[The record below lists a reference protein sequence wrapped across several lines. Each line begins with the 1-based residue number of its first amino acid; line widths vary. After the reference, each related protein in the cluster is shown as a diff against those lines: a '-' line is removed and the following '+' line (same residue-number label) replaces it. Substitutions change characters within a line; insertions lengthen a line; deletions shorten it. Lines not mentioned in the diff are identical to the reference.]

1 MVISH
6 HSLNKM
12 LKNNTER
19 SIPGDKLVFAIRFH
33 EFLEV
38 ILLPYLVQQN
48 KSGEFSYSTKQLN
61 SLTLSDHFENCT
73 EEERLV
79 VSLLDE
85 CRDEELLKKF
95 SKKAKSVAGFFNEQT
110 ESRLKTLILPFIQ
123 RRTDKCLRI
132 LMNAGIP
139 LYFKGRKND
148 PVHSEPFVIQ
158 PEEAKAVFNFIRM
171 DSESRYFLTLRH
183 GGQDIKLKS
192 PCSLVLANSPGW
204 VFTGGS
210 VYNLEKGI
218 DGNKLRPFFTKDH
231 IVIPASAEEKYFS
244 GFVTNA
250 IKNHEVITKG
260 FKLDIVAPPCT
271 PVLKLET
278 DLGGSPVL
286 MLYFK
291 YGNKKCLWTDM
302 HNCWVKLTA
311 QNGSYNFV
319 KLLRNRE
326 DELKYA
332 GMLVGRQLASD
343 DQNAFRLGTTG
354 FNDNQVSDKKSAPL
368 YSLVGWLSRYSGEL
382 EAKGFELQQGFY
394 KESYYTGNISLEM
407 DVRKNN
413 DWFDVYAVAV
423 FGEFRIPFLKLKTH
437 LLNGVREYTLPDGQ
451 MVILPEEWFSHY
463 KELLIYGKS
472 GGDNIRLGKHHYTIA
487 ERIGRDPDISGHL
500 NKLSEKEKLS
510 IPDLPGELSGVLR
523 PYQKAGYAWI
533 YFLHQN
539 RLGGCLADDM
549 GLGKTL
555 QTLTLLLKLK
565 NEYIPA
571 TPIEK
576 IAEKKKLQL
585 DLFAG
590 QDCSR
595 GKTLRTSL
603 IVMPLSLMHNWE
615 NEIKKFTPGLSCI
628 RYTGSTREIL
638 SENLSGYDIVI
649 TTYGVVRN
657 DLELLSKF
665 EFFYLILDESQIIK
679 NPKSKIS
686 RAVRLLKAENRLV
699 LTGTP
704 IENSLTD
711 LWSQL
716 TFLNPGILG
725 GQQFFQDE
733 FVNPIEKLQDEEKK
747 NILRGII
754 EPFILRRTKTVV
766 EKDLPALSEKVY
778 YCEMS
783 HDQRKLYD
791 TIKSEIRNGIFEK
804 MNSPEKRNVKI
815 DVLKGLMQLRLIAN
829 HPGLSENRSEESG
842 KFEEVIRNIEN
853 LISEGHKV
861 LIFSQFVKH
870 LNLYRRYFESM
881 KWKYAYLTGE
891 LKDSQRQQVIS
902 EFQNDP
908 DNLLFLI
915 SLRAGGVGLNLTAA
929 DYVFILDPWWNP
941 AVEQQA
947 ISRAH
952 RIGQKRNVFSYKFI
966 TKDSVEEKILRLQ
979 KKKSDLAG
987 DFIKSNDPLKLFTDD
1002 DLLGLFE

>member
-1 MVISH
+1 MYE
-6 HSLNKM
+6 
-12 LKNNTER
+12 NNTEKPV
-19 SIPGDKLVFAIRFH
+19 PGDKLVFAIRFH

-38 ILLPYLVQQN
+38 ILLPYLVHES
-48 KSGEFSYSTKQLN
+48 KTGEFSYSTKQLN
-61 SLTLSDHFENCT
+61 SLTLSDHFKNCT
-73 EEERLV
+73 EEEKLV

-85 CRDEELLKKF
+85 CRDDELLKKF
-95 SKKAKSVAGFFNEQT
+95 SKKAKTVAGFFKEQT
-110 ESRLKTLILPFIQ
+110 ETRLKTLILPYIQ

-132 LMNAGIP
+132 LMNAGVP

-148 PVHSEPFVIQ
+148 PVLSEPIVIH
-158 PEEAKAVFNFIRM
+158 PEEAKAVFNFIRL
-171 DSESRYFLTLRH
+171 DSESHYYLTLRH
-183 GGQDIKLKS
+183 AGQDIKLNT
-192 PCSLVLANSPGW
+192 PGSLILANSPGW
-204 VFTGGS
+204 VFTGGN

-231 IVIPASAEEKYFS
+231 IVIPASAEEKYFN

-250 IKNHEVITKG
+250 IRNHEVITRG
-260 FKLDIVAPPCT
+260 IDLDIETPQCT

-278 DLGGSPVL
+278 DLAGYPVL

-291 YGNKKCLWTDM
+291 YGNKKCLWTDT

-311 QNGSYNFV
+311 QNGNYSFI
-319 KLLRNRE
+319 KLLRKRE

-332 GMLVGRQLASD
+332 GMLVDRGLASD
-343 DQNAFRLGTTG
+343 DRNTFRLIASGLNG
-354 FNDNQVSDKKSAPL
+354 NHASDKKAAPL
-368 YSLVGWLSRYSGEL
+368 YSLVEWLSRYSGEL
-382 EAKGFELQQGFY
+382 EVNGFELQQGFY
-394 KESYYTGNISLEM
+394 KESFYTGNISLEM
-407 DVRKNN
+407 DVRENS
-413 DWFDVYAVAV
+413 DWFDVHAVAV
-423 FGEFRIPFLKLKTH
+423 FGEFRVPFLKLKTH

-487 ERIGRDPDISGHL
+487 ERIGRDLNISGDLH
-500 NKLSEKEKLS
+500 KLSEKEKLS
-510 IPDLPGELSGVLR
+510 IPDLPGELTGVLR
-523 PYQKAGYAWI
+523 PYQKAGFAWI
-533 YFLHQN
+533 YFLHKN

-555 QTLTLLLKLK
+555 QTLTLLWKLK

-571 TPIEK
+571 PSFKK
-576 IAEKKKLQL
+576 IDGKKNLQL
-585 DLFAG
+585 DIFAG
-590 QDCSR
+590 QDSSKGR
-595 GKTLRTSL
+595 ALRTSL

-615 NEIKKFTPGLSCI
+615 NEIKKFTPGLSCVK
-628 RYTGSTREIL
+628 YTGISRDSL
-638 SENLSGYDIVI
+638 SENLADYDIVL
-649 TTYGVVRN
+649 TTYGVIRN
-657 DLELLSKF
+657 DLELLLKF

-725 GQQFFQDE
+725 GQQFFQEE
-733 FVNPIEKLQDEEKK
+733 FVNPIEKFHDEEKK
-747 NILRGII
+747 NILKTII

-783 HDQRKLYD
+783 DDQRKLYD
-791 TIKSEIRNGIFEK
+791 TKKSEIRNGIFEK
-804 MNSPEKRNVKI
+804 MNSPEKRNLKI

-881 KWKYAYLTGE
+881 KWKHAYLTGE
-891 LKDSQRQQVIS
+891 LNASQRQQVIS
-902 EFQNDP
+902 GFQNDP
-908 DNLLFLI
+908 ENLLFLI

-966 TKDSVEEKILRLQ
+966 SKDSVEEKILRLQ
-979 KKKSDLAG
+979 RKKSDLAG
-987 DFIKSNDPLKLFTDD
+987 DFINSNDPIKLFTDEEI
-1002 DLLGLFE
+1002 LGLFE

>member
-1 MVISH
+1 MTE
-6 HSLNKM
+6 
-12 LKNNTER
+12 NNTER
-19 SIPGDKLVFAIRFH
+19 PVPGDKLVFAIRYH

-38 ILLPYLVQQN
+38 ILLPYMVHEN
-48 KSGEFSYSTKQLN
+48 KNGEFSYSTKQLN

-73 EEERLV
+73 DEERLV

-85 CRDEELLKKF
+85 CRDEELLRKF
-95 SKKAKSVAGFFNEQT
+95 SKKAKTVAGFFEEQT

-132 LMNAGIP
+132 LMKAGIP

-148 PVHSEPFVIQ
+148 PVQSEPIVIHT
-158 PEEAKAVFNFIRM
+158 EEARAVFNFIRL
-171 DSESRYFLTLRH
+171 DSESHYYLTLRH
-183 GGQDIKLKS
+183 AGQDIKLNR
-192 PCSLVLANSPGW
+192 PGSLVLANSPGW
-204 VFTGGS
+204 VLTGGN

-244 GFVTNA
+244 SFVTNA
-250 IKNHEVITKG
+250 IRNHEVRTKG
-260 FKLDIVAPPCT
+260 INLDIESPACI

-278 DLGGSPVL
+278 DLAGSPVL

-291 YGNKKCLWTDM
+291 YGTKKCLSTDM
-302 HNCWVKLTA
+302 HKCWVKLTT
-311 QNGSYNFV
+311 QDGNYSFS
-319 KLLRNRE
+319 KLQRNRE
-326 DELKYA
+326 EELKYVEI
-332 GMLVGRQLASD
+332 LVGHGLASD
-343 DQNAFRLGTTG
+343 DRNAFRLSTSGMSLKHP
-354 FNDNQVSDKKSAPL
+354 SDKNTAPL
-368 YSLVGWLSRYSGEL
+368 YSLVGWLSRYSEEL

-394 KESYYTGNISLEM
+394 KESFYTGNISLEM
-407 DVRKNN
+407 DVRENN
-413 DWFDVYAVAV
+413 DWFDVHAVAV

-437 LLNGVREYTLPDGQ
+437 LLTGVREYKLPDGQ
-451 MVILPEEWFSHY
+451 MVVLPEEWFSNY
-463 KELLIYGKS
+463 KELLIYGKI
-472 GGDNIRLGKHHYTIA
+472 GGDNIRLGRHHYTIA
-487 ERIGRDPDISGHL
+487 ERIGRNLNISGELH
-500 NKLSEKEKLS
+500 KLSEKEKLS
-510 IPDLPGELSGVLR
+510 MPDLPDELSGVLR

-533 YFLHQN
+533 YFLHKN
-539 RLGGCLADDM
+539 KLGGCLADDM

-555 QTLTLLLKLK
+555 QTLTLLWKLK
-565 NEYIPA
+565 NEYVPV
-571 TPIEK
+571 PPFEK

-590 QDCSR
+590 QESTR

-615 NEIKKFTPGLSCI
+615 NEIRKFTPGLSCVK
-628 RYTGSTREIL
+628 YTGISRDTL
-638 SENLSGYDIVI
+638 SENLADYDII
-649 TTYGVVRN
+649 LTTYGVVRN
-657 DLELLSKF
+657 DLELLTKF

-679 NPKSKIS
+679 NSKSKIS

-725 GQQFFQDE
+725 GQQFFQEE
-733 FVNPIEKLQDEEKK
+733 FVNPIEKFHDEEKK
-747 NILRGII
+747 NILQTII

-783 HDQRKLYD
+783 DDQRKLYD
-791 TIKSEIRNGIFEK
+791 TKKSEIRNGIFEK
-804 MNSPEKRNVKI
+804 MNSPEKRNLKI

-881 KWKYAYLTGE
+881 KWKHAYLTGE
-891 LKDSQRQQVIS
+891 LNASRRQQVIS
-902 EFQNDP
+902 DFQNDP
-908 DNLLFLI
+908 GNLLFLI

-966 TKDSVEEKILRLQ
+966 SKDSVEEKILRLQ
-979 KKKSDLAG
+979 QKKSDLAG

-1002 DLLGLFE
+1002 EVLGLFE

>member
-1 MVISH
+1 MSE
-6 HSLNKM
+6 NY
-12 LKNNTER
+12 TEG
-19 SIPGDKLVFAIRFH
+19 PVPCDKLVFAIRFH

-38 ILLPYLVQQN
+38 ILLPYLVHQN
-48 KSGEFSYSTKQLN
+48 QNGEFSYSTKQLN
-61 SLTLSDHFENCT
+61 SLTLSDHFDNCT
-73 EEERLV
+73 HDERSV
-79 VSLLDE
+79 VRILDE

-95 SKKAKSVAGFFNEQT
+95 SKKAKTVAAFFSEQT
-110 ESRLKTLILPFIQ
+110 ESRLKTLILPYIQ
-123 RRTDKCLRI
+123 KRTDKCLRI

-148 PVHSEPFVIQ
+148 PVQ
-158 PEEAKAVFNFIRM
+158 PEPVIIHPDEAKAVFNFIRLE
-171 DSESRYFLTLRH
+171 SECHYYLTLRH
-183 GGQDIKLKS
+183 AGLDIKLNS
-192 PCSLVLANSPGW
+192 PGSLVLSNSPGW

-218 DGNKLRPFFTKDH
+218 DGNKLRPFFTKEH

-250 IKNHEVITKG
+250 IRNHEVRTKG
-260 FKLDIVAPPCT
+260 IKLDIESPPCT

-278 DLGGSPVL
+278 DLAGSPVL

-291 YGNKKCLWTDM
+291 YGNKKCLFTDT
-302 HNCWVKLTA
+302 HNCWVRLTA
-311 QNGSYNFV
+311 ENGNYSFA
-319 KLLRNRE
+319 KLLRNKE
-326 DELKYA
+326 DEVRYVDILA
-332 GMLVGRQLASD
+332 DRGLASD
-343 DQNAFRLGTTG
+343 DRNAFRLRPSELSVK
-354 FNDNQVSDKKSAPL
+354 NPSDKNTTPL

-382 EAKGFELQQGFY
+382 EATGFELQQGFY
-394 KESYYTGNISLEM
+394 KESFYTGNISLEM
-407 DVRKNN
+407 DVRENN
-413 DWFDVYAVAV
+413 DWFDVHAVAV
-423 FGEFRIPFLKLKTH
+423 FGEFRIPFLKLKTY
-437 LLNGVREYTLPDGQ
+437 LLNGLREYTLPDGQ
-451 MVILPEEWFSHY
+451 MVILPEEWFSNY
-463 KELLIYGKS
+463 KDLIMYGKT
-472 GGDNIRLGKHHYTIA
+472 GGEHIRLGKHHYTIA
-487 ERIGRDPDISGHL
+487 ERIGRDVKISGDLH
-500 NKLSEKEKLS
+500 KLSEKEKLS
-510 IPDLPGELSGVLR
+510 IPDLPGELSSVLR
-523 PYQKAGYAWI
+523 PYQKAGYAWM
-533 YFLHQN
+533 YFLHNN

-555 QTLTLLLKLK
+555 QTLALLWKLK

-571 TPIEK
+571 PPDEK
-576 IAEKKKLQL
+576 IVEKKVLQL
-585 DLFAG
+585 DIFAG
-590 QDCSR
+590 QENPNGRS
-595 GKTLRTSL
+595 LRTSL
-603 IVMPLSLMHNWE
+603 IVMPLSLIHNWE

-628 RYTGSTREIL
+628 KYTGNSREAL
-638 SENLSGYDIVI
+638 SDHLSHYDIVL

-657 DLELLSKF
+657 DLELLAKY

-704 IENSLTD
+704 IENSLND

-725 GQQFFQDE
+725 GQQLFQEE
-733 FVNPIEKLQDEEKK
+733 FVNPVEKFQDEEKK
-747 NILRGII
+747 NLLKCII

-783 HDQRKLYD
+783 DDQRKLYD
-791 TIKSEIRNGIFEK
+791 TKKSEIRNAIFEK
-804 MNSPEKRNVKI
+804 MNSPEKINLKI

-870 LNLYRRYFESM
+870 LNIFRRYFEAM
-881 KWKYAYLTGE
+881 KWKFAYLTGE
-891 LKDSQRQQVIS
+891 LNDSQRQNVIS
-902 EFQNDP
+902 DFQGDP
-908 DNLLFLI
+908 GNLLFLI

-966 TKDSVEEKILRLQ
+966 TKDSIEEKILILQ
-979 KKKSDLAG
+979 QKKSDLAG
-987 DFIKSNDPLKLFTDD
+987 DFIKSNDPLKLYTDD
-1002 DLLGLFE
+1002 EVLGLFE